1 MEIDK
6 LKAKRVLYI
15 TAAVIV
21 LFGVALLMAVWGDKK
36 KQKSPSLKKPE
47 VTIYREGGLT
57 GVEQFTSDMNSVRKS
72 LSDLT
77 KIAEKQQSSMETLNQ
92 RVSELEKPQSRAKH
106 GDSPDRERDA
116 PAERVPEF
124 NVKRETLDL
133 KAAPPL
139 APPLPR
145 PLAGAGP
152 IGVPAPAV
160 PPVSAAEKPG
170 QPAASV
176 QPRQINI
183 TDSSGQSFDFKKVKE
198 EKAQAFEAAF
208 DAKKAQNVF
217 MPVGSMFTAVMLT
230 GASMP
235 TSAATQK
242 NPIPMV
248 FRVKREAIL
257 ANFASIDVRDCFLL
271 ASGYGQ
277 MATERVILRG
287 EALTCVR
294 PDGGVLETPLS
305 AYIVGSDGQVG
316 VAGRLTSKQGQLIAN
331 ALLGGTISGL
341 ASPLQRSRVPALNL
355 APGAGSI
362 YEDESMGQVLQ
373 SGVAGGFSQTASAIA
388 KHYLKLAEETFPV
401 IDVAAGEVVTVV
413 VSQGVPLPLKGSTS
427 LNRIAADSG
436 DGAVRT
442 ALHRPTSQPK
452 GGEAAAQKD
461 PAKQPQAQP
470 VWQSG
475 AAFGTP
481 EKDSS
486 KPESLSDDINSA
498 IRNTLGALK

>member
-15 TAAVIV
+15 AAAVIV

-36 KQKSPSLKKPE
+36 KQKTPSLKKPE

-72 LSDLT
+72 ITDLT
-77 KIAEKQQSSMETLNQ
+77 KIVEKQQGSLETLNQ
-92 RVSELEKPQSRAKH
+92 RVTEMDKPQGRAKQ
-106 GDSPDRERDA
+106 PDAGERGSETQ
-116 PAERVPEF
+116 AERVPEF

-145 PLAGAGP
+145 PLVGAGP
-152 IGVPAPAV
+152 AAPAAPVV
-160 PPVSAAEKPG
+160 PPPSTSEKPAQSG
-170 QPAASV
+170 AAA

-183 TDSSGQSFDFKKVKE
+183 TDSTGQAFDFKKVKD

-208 DAKKAQNVF
+208 DAKKGQNVF

-235 TSAATQK
+235 TSQATQK
-242 NPIPMV
+242 NPVPMV

-294 PDGGVLETPLS
+294 SDGGVLETPLS

-331 ALLGGTISGL
+331 ALLGGGIAGL

-362 YEDESMGQVLQ
+362 YEEESMGQVLQ
-373 SGVAGGFSQTASAIA
+373 SGVAGGLSQTANAIA

-401 IDVAAGEVVTVV
+401 IDVSAGEVVTVV

-427 LNRIAADSG
+427 LNRIAADAS
-436 DGAVRT
+436 DSAVRT
-442 ALHRPTSQPK
+442 ALHRPVAQPRA
-452 GGEAAAQKD
+452 GEAPANKE
-461 PAKQPQAQP
+461 PAKQQQT

-481 EKDSS
+481 EKEGA
-486 KPESLSDDINSA
+486 KAESLGDDINSA
-498 IRNTLGALK
+498 IRNTLGTLK

>member
-15 TAAVIV
+15 SAAVIV

-72 LSDLT
+72 LADLT
-77 KIAEKQQSSMETLNQ
+77 KIAEKQQGSMETLNN
-92 RVSELEKPQSRAKH
+92 RVSELEKPQSRSKQA
-106 GDSPDRERDA
+106 DAPDREREA

-139 APPLPR
+139 ASPLPR
-145 PLAGAGP
+145 PLVGAGP
-152 IGVPAPAV
+152 AAAAPSVV
-160 PPVSAAEKPG
+160 PPTAQAGDKPA
-170 QPAASV
+170 QPAASA

-183 TDSSGQSFDFKKVKE
+183 TDSSGQAFDFKKVKD

-235 TSAATQK
+235 TSQATQK
-242 NPIPMV
+242 NPVPMV

-294 PDGGVLETPLS
+294 SDGGVLETPLS

-331 ALLGGTISGL
+331 ALLGGGIAGL

-362 YEDESMGQVLQ
+362 YEEESMGQVLQ
-373 SGVAGGFSQTASAIA
+373 SGVAGGLSQTANAIA

-401 IDVAAGEVVTVV
+401 IDVSAGEVVTVV

-442 ALHRPTSQPK
+442 ALHKPAPQLKSGDGSAP
-452 GGEAAAQKD
+452 KD
-461 PAKQPQAQP
+461 PAKQPQP

-475 AAFGTP
+475 AAFGAP
-481 EKDSS
+481 EKEGS
-486 KPESLSDDINSA
+486 KPESLGDDINSA
-498 IRNTLGALK
+498 IRNTLGQLK